1 MGGVIARA
9 ASSSARWTM
18 ASNSSSDSGSRQ
30 PAMRVMAS
38 TTTPPTIAAPAPK
51 MAMPWSSRTGGE
63 SLKPV
68 TTLTAPRPIVRAAT
82 AAKRMRRKVGGSAD
96 GAGHIAYLRVRA
108 ITRRWIS
115 LVPS

>member
-1 MGGVIARA
+1 
-9 ASSSARWTM
+9 
-18 ASNSSSDSGSRQ
+18 
-30 PAMRVMAS
+30 
-38 TTTPPTIAAPAPK
+38 

-68 TTLTAPRPIVRAAT
+68 TTLTAPRPMVSAAT
-82 AAKRMRRKVGGSAD
+82 AAKRMRRRVGGWED
-96 GAGHIAYLRVRA
+96 RGIGPRYLRVRA